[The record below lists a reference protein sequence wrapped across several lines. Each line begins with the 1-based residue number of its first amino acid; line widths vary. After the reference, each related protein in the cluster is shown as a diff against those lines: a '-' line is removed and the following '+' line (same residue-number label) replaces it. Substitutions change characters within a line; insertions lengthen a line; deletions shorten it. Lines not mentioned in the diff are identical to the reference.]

1 MKTFNILAP
10 MQQMDGYIFIG
21 VGVALSVL
29 GFFLKR
35 IKTEMDQ
42 IKVVMQ
48 SLEVSMAKH
57 DERIKTL
64 LKLVE
69 DRRRDVQTLFQIH
82 NKSCQQRRN
91 EK

>member
-1 MKTFNILAP
+1 

-48 SLEVSMAKH
+48 TLEVSMAKH

>member
-1 MKTFNILAP
+1 
-10 MQQMDGYIFIG
+10 MQEMNGYIFIG

-35 IKTEMDQ
+35 IKSEMDQ
-42 IKVVMQ
+42 TKVVMQ
-48 SLEVSMAKH
+48 ALEVSMAKH